1 MRIGSVMRE
10 QQRFFLFCFK
20 YSIIEWGNR
29 GLSNEQDDIM
39 HRVKCISSNLKI
51 YQVSSNLKIY
61 QACMS
66 ILNLGANM

>member
-51 YQVSSNLKIY
+51 YQ
-61 QACMS
+61 ACMS

>member
-1 MRIGSVMRE
+1 MRE

-20 YSIIEWGNR
+20 YSIIEWVNR
-29 GLSNEQDDIM
+29 GFSNEQDDIR